1 MASKTEVA
9 MHAYLLRGPAQL
21 FAETRA
27 KSSAFGVSMAA
38 FIRDAISRAL
48 VEANARETD
57 NGSDACSLPDQK

>member
-1 MASKTEVA
+1 MASKAEVA
-9 MHAYLLRGPAQL
+9 MHAYLLRGSARL

-27 KSSAFGVSMAA
+27 MAAASGVSMAA
-38 FIRDAISRAL
+38 FIRDAVSRAL